1 GIHAEL
7 SFDARSHFG
16 NASNQRLRRFG
27 TFKSKYL
34 ATSMEDI
41 VHADL
46 FQTLHALT
54 FANSEQASF
63 ARDSPTQHEMTLPVR
78 APVAGPVDRGH
89 DGHTTCAYRRS

>member
-1 GIHAEL
+1 
-7 SFDARSHFG
+7 
-16 NASNQRLRRFG
+16 
-27 TFKSKYL
+27 
-34 ATSMEDI
+34 MEDI

-78 APVAGPVDRGH
+78 APVAGPVDRCH
-89 DGHTTCAYRRS
+89 DRYAARTYGCGEMHCSRVVADVGVALSQSYRSLPH